1 MDSEKPNSEKSR
13 KLNIRIMCFG
23 NNENQRNYLPQFN
36 NYCGGFALDAV
47 LTDGNSKDPD
57 PLGTYKK
64 IEEVQND
71 KMISNSNSQ
80 QFIEESK
87 ITGNGTVMLLPSSIA
102 IEAENRN
109 LKAKVYYAP
118 SVKSSFEDIMNEEL
132 EKLGNIAME
141 MNEDDF
147 WDEVNLNAA
156 DSIYFIVLV
165 SGCHWVAVKKI
176 DENNFICYDP
186 ADGAC
191 TKEMSNIPE
200 VIESAGYNNIDS
212 LVIVLKS

>member
-1 MDSEKPNSEKSR
+1 
-13 KLNIRIMCFG
+13 MCFG
-23 NNENQRNYLPQFN
+23 NNENQRNYLPHDN
-36 NYCGGFALDAV
+36 NYCGGFALNAV
-47 LTDGNSKDPD
+47 LTDLGMTTGGPKDTYDQILNKQTGKMCPD
-57 PLGTYKK
+57 
-64 IEEVQND
+64 
-71 KMISNSNSQ
+71 SNSGE
-80 QFIEESK
+80 FISGKKLNE
-87 ITGNGTVMLLPSSIA
+87 TVILLPSSIA
-102 IEAENRN
+102 MEAENRG

-118 SVKSSFEDIMNEEL
+118 SVKSSFGGIMNEEL

-191 TKEMSNIPE
+191 TKEVSNIPE

>member
-47 LTDGNSKDPD
+47 LTDLGMPTSGPQDTYDQILDKQTGKMCPD
-57 PLGTYKK
+57 
-64 IEEVQND
+64 
-71 KMISNSNSQ
+71 SNSAK
-80 QFIEESK
+80 FILEKE
-87 ITGNGTVMLLPSSIA
+87 INNTLMLLPSSIA
-102 IEAENRN
+102 MEAGNRG
-109 LKAKVYYAP
+109 LETKVQYAP
-118 SVKSSFEDIMNEEL
+118 SVKSCFGDIMDEEVT
-132 EKLGNIAME
+132 KLGNIAME